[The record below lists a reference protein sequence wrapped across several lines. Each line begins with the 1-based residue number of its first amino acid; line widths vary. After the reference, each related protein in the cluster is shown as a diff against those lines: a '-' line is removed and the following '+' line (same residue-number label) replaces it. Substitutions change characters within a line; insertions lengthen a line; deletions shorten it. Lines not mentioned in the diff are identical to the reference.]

1 MHDQGGTK
9 GLAAPVLVILHRIE
23 QVLEHGPLKSHPV
36 HMWTEGHQGS
46 NHGLVGKR
54 HQDGRAQPP
63 ARPLCDWL
71 DLALTT
77 PWQRS
82 GRSGSRPDQG
92 TQNVSVAKRIVLH
105 LQWHVLRG
113 QQHVLS
119 SRTYSYSQVA
129 AHLTLR

>member
-1 MHDQGGTK
+1 MRHSINVGSGHPMKIINRPSEFHSQLKYVTFFAHSEKNGGSGSGSRPCLLVPMHDQGGTK

-63 ARPLCDWL
+63 SAIG
-71 DLALTT
+71 LA
-77 PWQRS
+77 WR
-82 GRSGSRPDQG
+82 
-92 TQNVSVAKRIVLH
+92 
-105 LQWHVLRG
+105 
-113 QQHVLS
+113 
-119 SRTYSYSQVA
+119 
-129 AHLTLR
+129 